1 MTVEEVFALRNQ
13 GRVEDAYEAAREIY
27 AVDKG
32 PYASTAMFWT
42 AVDVL
47 KLRANEDRVDEA
59 KKILMALER
68 LLNNCK
74 DGNGWMHSAME
85 KCRKLLER
93 GSNRAALLTE
103 GPRHLQLGIWGEEV
117 AADYLR
123 EKGYVILERDWHSKH
138 RDIDIVC
145 TKDDM
150 VVFVEVKTRCSRD
163 FADPLQSV
171 NYKKQQNLLRAINHY
186 IHYRK
191 NYDTWRFDVITVVG
205 EYGSADPEISHI
217 EDFSLL

>member
-13 GRVEDAYEAAREIY
+13 GRVEDAYEAAREVY

-59 KKILMALER
+59 KKIFMALER

-93 GSNRAALLTE
+93 GNNRAALLLKALDICSWVSGARRWLPTTCV
-103 GPRHLQLGIWGEEV
+103 R
-117 AADYLR
+117 
-123 EKGYVILERDWHSKH
+123 KGMS
-138 RDIDIVC
+138 
-145 TKDDM
+145 
-150 VVFVEVKTRCSRD
+150 S
-163 FADPLQSV
+163 
-171 NYKKQQNLLRAINHY
+171 
-186 IHYRK
+186 
-191 NYDTWRFDVITVVG
+191 
-205 EYGSADPEISHI
+205 
-217 EDFSLL
+217 

>member
-74 DGNGWMHSAME
+74 DGNGWMHSAVE

-145 TKDDM
+145 TKEDM
-150 VVFVEVKTRCSRD
+150 VVFVEVKTRRNNNFTEPID
-163 FADPLQSV
+163 AV
-171 NYKKQQNLLRAINHY
+171 NYHKLQNLRRAINHY
-186 IHYRK
+186 IKYRHV
-191 NYDTWRFDVITVVG
+191 NNAVRFDIIGIVG
-205 EYGSADPEISHI
+205 TPEEGAPKI
-217 EDFSLL
+217 EHFVDVPIL

>member
-150 VVFVEVKTRCSRD
+150 VVFVEVKTRSREGRYTALAAVD
-163 FADPLQSV
+163 AAKRDHLIAAARAYLFTTQRDAPFRFDIITIVGEAPP
-171 NYKKQQNLLRAINHY
+171 YKLH
-186 IHYRK
+186 HYR
-191 NYDTWRFDVITVVG
+191 NAY
-205 EYGSADPEISHI
+205 HI
-217 EDFSLL
+217 K